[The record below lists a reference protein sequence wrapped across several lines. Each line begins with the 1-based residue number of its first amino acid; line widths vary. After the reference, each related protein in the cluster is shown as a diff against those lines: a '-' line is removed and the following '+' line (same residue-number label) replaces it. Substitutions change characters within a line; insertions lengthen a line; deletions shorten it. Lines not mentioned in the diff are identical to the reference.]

1 MKPALVF
8 ASVLFLN
15 APQAVQFRVE
25 GSAVHL
31 DVVVTG
37 PNQFFVPRLT
47 RDDFEVLEDGV
58 RQEVS
63 FFTSDDV
70 APLALVLLL
79 DASSSIEQQ
88 DQSESEPFDARM
100 RRPILG
106 KFNQRVAM

>member
-1 MKPALVF
+1 MF

-63 FFTSDDV
+63 FFSSDDV
-70 APLALVLLL
+70 APLTLVLLF
-79 DASSSIEQQ
+79 DASSSIETQREGHQ
-88 DQSESEPFDARM
+88 ESSFEPGPRDDTA
-100 RRPILG
+100 
-106 KFNQRVAM
+106 